1 MQTKFYKFFR
11 SCVAIL
17 TLLFFML
24 SFSSCK
30 KEGCIDKDAL
40 NYDSKAKKDDGSCE
54 FSASVV
60 FWIDE
65 KGQTFLDDQ
74 NAFILTFFFNDKIK
88 GIKFANSLE
97 VKEKAPSCRADGAI
111 TFTQFLGNDKTY
123 FGLYSVINEAGDI
136 IFAGPLFLNA
146 NQCRKVRLG
155 FF

>member
-1 MQTKFYKFFR
+1 MKMT
-11 SCVAIL
+11 CI
-17 TLLFFML
+17 TLLVCVLTIFT
-24 SFSSCK
+24 SCK

-40 NYDSKAKKDDGSCE
+40 NYDAKAKKDDGSCE

-65 KGQTFLDDQ
+65 EGQAFLDDQ
-74 NAFILTFFFNDKIK
+74 NAYILTFLFNDKIK

-123 FGLYSVINEAGDI
+123 FGFYSVVSEMGDI

-146 NQCRKVRLG
+146 NQCRKLRLG

>member
-1 MQTKFYKFFR
+1 MT
-11 SCVAIL
+11 CI
-17 TLLFFML
+17 TLLVCVLTIFT
-24 SFSSCK
+24 SCK

-65 KGQTFLDDQ
+65 EGQAFLDDQ

-88 GIKFANSLE
+88 GIKFTNSLE
-97 VKEKAPSCRADGAI
+97 VKEKSPSCRADGAI
-111 TFTQFLGNDKTY
+111 TFTQYLGNDKTY
-123 FGLYSVINEAGDI
+123 FGFYSVVSEMGDI